1 MSPTATVHATGRG
14 DRRAEERTEMDVSP
28 PLSVDA
34 RPTAFEFQPN
44 STAVIVVDMQ
54 NDFGHPAGMF
64 GRAGIDLTGIRAT
77 IEPTARVLDAARANT
92 MPVVFLKMA
101 FQPDLS
107 DSGAPSAPNWLKHLP
122 MKAGEETLSPQGS
135 PSRVL
140 IRDTWNT
147 DIVEELPVE
156 PDDLIV
162 YKHRFSGF
170 FETEL
175 HDLLR
180 QRRVTHLVFTG
191 CTTSVCV
198 ESTMKDAMFRD
209 YHCLVLEDCVDEAIG
224 GDLPRTNHEAS
235 LLVMQLLVGWV
246 ADSTAL
252 LAALSRA

>member
-1 MSPTATVHATGRG
+1 MEP
-14 DRRAEERTEMDVSP
+14 MQQ
-28 PLSVDA
+28 PLTVDA
-34 RPTAFEFQPN
+34 RPTVFEFEPR

-64 GRAGIDLTGIRAT
+64 GTAGIDLSGIRAT
-77 IEPTARVLDAARANT
+77 IEPTARVLAAARAND

-101 FQPDLS
+101 FKPDLS

-122 MKAGEETLSPQGS
+122 MKAGEETVSPAGV

-147 DIVEELPVE
+147 DIIDELPLASSDVT
-156 PDDLIV
+156 V

-175 HDLLR
+175 HELLLAR
-180 QRRVTHLVFTG
+180 GVTHLVFVG

-209 YHCLVLEDCVDEAIG
+209 YHCVVLEDCVNEAIG
-224 GDLPRTNHEAS
+224 DGLRRSNHEAS
-235 LLVMQLLVGWV
+235 LLVMELLVGWV
-246 ADSTAL
+246 SDSEAF
-252 LAALSRA
+252 LAALRRA

>member
-1 MSPTATVHATGRG
+1 MGPIQ
-14 DRRAEERTEMDVSP
+14 
-28 PLSVDA
+28 PLTVDA
-34 RPTAFEFQPN
+34 RPTAFEFEPN

-64 GRAGIDLTGIRAT
+64 GAAGIDLSGIRAT
-77 IEPTARVLDAARANT
+77 IEPTMRVLAAARANG

-101 FQPDLS
+101 FKPDLS

-122 MKAGEETLSPQGS
+122 MKAGDATVSPAGA

-147 DIVEELPVE
+147 DIIDELPLASSDVT
-156 PDDLIV
+156 V

-170 FETEL
+170 FETDLHEL
-175 HDLLR
+175 LLNR
-180 QRRVTHLVFTG
+180 GVTRLVFVG

-209 YHCLVLEDCVDEAIG
+209 YHCLILEDCVNEAIG
-224 GDLPRTNHEAS
+224 DGLPRSNHEAS
-235 LLVMQLLVGWV
+235 LLVMELLVGWV
-246 ADSTAL
+246 SDSEAF
-252 LAALSRA
+252 LAALRRA